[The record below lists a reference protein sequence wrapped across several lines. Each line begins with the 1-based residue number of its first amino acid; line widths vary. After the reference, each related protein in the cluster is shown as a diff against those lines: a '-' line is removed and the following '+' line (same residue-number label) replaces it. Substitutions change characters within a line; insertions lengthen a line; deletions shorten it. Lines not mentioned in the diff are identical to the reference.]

1 MTTIKKRN
9 QSYKVETFVVVFNS
23 FGDIVDEVCDMKEA
37 KKSYKGYSY
46 KWAAAELIDEDGNL
60 NPNVYGA
67 TKQEAISNLR
77 KSL

>member
-1 MTTIKKRN
+1 MITIKKGN

-23 FGDIVDEVCDMKEA
+23 FGDIVDEVCDMREA
-37 KKSYKGYSY
+37 KKSYKGYSF

-60 NPNVYGA
+60 NPSVYGA

-77 KSL
+77 KLL

>member
-1 MTTIKKRN
+1 MTTIKKGN
-9 QSYKVETFVVVFNS
+9 QNYKVEIFVVVFNS
-23 FGDIVDEVCDMKEA
+23 FGDIVDEVCDMREA
-37 KKSYKGYSY
+37 KKSYKGYTF
-46 KWAAAELIDEDGNL
+46 KWAAAEQIDEDGNL